1 MSQAR
6 ATKGEFTG
14 KHMALLAVSFFG
26 VIISVNIGMAVL
38 SATSWTG
45 LVVENS
51 YVASQEFEE
60 KRIAHD
66 KQLAAGWQSSF
77 TYEAGIAQLSVKD
90 GAGKPVDLGPVSL
103 LINRPV
109 GGHDDANLTPARGAD
124 GSYSA
129 PVALGDGVWE
139 AMATANT
146 STGPFE
152 LHVRF
157 KVGTPETEAVKP

>member
-1 MSQAR
+1 MSDAPAQ
-6 ATKGEFTG
+6 KGEFTG

-26 VIISVNIGMAVL
+26 VIIAVNVGMAVL
-38 SATSWTG
+38 SQTSWTG

-77 TYEAGIAQLSVKD
+77 TYDAGVAQLLVRD
-90 GAGKPVDLGPVSL
+90 GTGNPVDLGPVSL

-109 GGHDDANLTPARGAD
+109 GGHDDANLTPVRAAD
-124 GSYSA
+124 GTYSA
-129 PVALGDGVWE
+129 PVTLGDGVWE
-139 AMATANT
+139 AVATAST

-157 KVGTPETEAVKP
+157 KVGTPETEAAKP

>member
-1 MSQAR
+1 MSDAQAH
-6 ATKGEFTG
+6 KGEFTG
-14 KHMALLAVSFFG
+14 KHMALLIVSFFG

-45 LVVENS
+45 LVVSNS

-60 KRIAHD
+60 KRIAHAQ
-66 KQLAAGWQSSF
+66 QLAAGWQSSF
-77 TYEAGIAQLSVKD
+77 TYEAGLAQLIVRD
-90 GAGKPVDLGPVSL
+90 GAGNPVDLGPVGL

-109 GGHDDANLTPARGAD
+109 GGHDDARLAPARAAD
-124 GSYSA
+124 GTYSA
-129 PVALGDGVWE
+129 PVTLGDGVWE
-139 AMATANT
+139 AVATAST

-157 KVGTPETEAVKP
+157 KVGTPEAETVKP